1 MQLMS
6 KQQAANYNGSRIF
19 QNDESSDE
27 SLNINFDN
35 DIKGNKFGSSFSRTI
50 NSGYQTFKSDQQEVS
65 GYRMSRKYTFDTV
78 RQPLIRLNDV
88 KT

>member
-50 NSGYQTFKSDQQEVS
+50 NSGYQTFKSDQQEE
-65 GYRMSRKYTFDTV
+65 KTKNYTSSYKDSSSANEL
-78 RQPLIRLNDV
+78 QDQIQ
-88 KT
+88 

>member
-27 SLNINFDN
+27 SLNINFEDN
-35 DIKGNKFGSSFSRTI
+35 IRGNKFGSSFSRTI
-50 NSGYQTFKSDQQEVS
+50 NSGYQTFKSDHQDDKTRNFTSTYKDSSTANELQE
-65 GYRMSRKYTFDTV
+65 
-78 RQPLIRLNDV
+78 QIQ
-88 KT
+88 